1 MKTFAERLKDEI
13 SRKKILELIDNDSLT
28 VHFQPVFSAGDGTV
42 YGYEA
47 LTRTLGEDDSIS
59 ISELFKMASLT
70 GVISLLDVRC
80 RENAISQ
87 AKKIGIDHK
96 DAFLFINVCPE
107 TLLDPAHRGGI
118 TDEFVEDMGLSK
130 ERIIIEITEESAVKD
145 YNLFGRAIERYRSRG
160 YRIAIDDFGSG
171 YGGLKMLSMIEPD
184 FVKIDR
190 YFISN
195 IDQAAVNLNLVDSI
209 TTTCHSMGIKVI
221 AEGIEREEELNAVL
235 NLGLEFLQGYYL
247 RKPSPLLDG
256 DRAAITGL
264 RKKRDISST
273 NGEQSFIGGIAGR
286 FNERCH
292 RICGTGSAL
301 CFRNN
306 KKQISCI
313 SDMVIN
319 KICAL
324 KTIVDMANED
334 KQCEKIDE
342 YLDMASENVNE
353 LINWIRYLQKGGEG
367 YVSKIEERG
376 L

>member
-1 MKTFAERLKDEI
+1 MKTFTERLKDEI

-28 VHFQPVFSAGDGTV
+28 VHFQPVFSAGDGSV

-47 LTRTLGEDDSIS
+47 LARIPFEDDAIG
-59 ISELFKMASLT
+59 ISELFKNASIT

-87 AKKIGIDHK
+87 AKKLGIDQK
-96 DAFLFINVCPE
+96 DAFLFINICPE

-118 TDEFVEDMGLSK
+118 TDELVEDMGLSK

-160 YRIAIDDFGSG
+160 YMIAIDDFGSG

-195 IDQAAVNLNLVDSI
+195 IDQAAVNCSLVDSI
-209 TTTCHSMGIKVI
+209 TATCHRMGIKVI
-221 AEGIEREEELNAVL
+221 AEGIEREEELNTVL
-235 NLGLEFLQGYYL
+235 NMGIEFLQGYYL
-247 RKPSPLLDG
+247 RKPSPLLDDG
-256 DRAAITGL
+256 RAAITGL
-264 RKKRDISST
+264 RKKTDISST
-273 NGEQSFIGGIAGR
+273 NGEQCFIGGIAGR
-286 FNERCH
+286 FKERCH
-292 RICGTGSAL
+292 RICGNGSAL

-342 YLDMASENVNE
+342 YLGMASENVNE
-353 LINWIRYLQKGGEG
+353 LINWIRYLQKGGDRH
-367 YVSKIEERG
+367 VSKI
-376 L
+376 